1 MEDNGFAISLNVQ
14 LDDPKLTAY
23 KELVAQAEEFDKR
36 LGRVNETSEEY
47 TKLLLDQ
54 SKIYENLADKSLK
67 MLDDKNKTGLRAI
80 FGGDTEEDDKDYL
93 AIMGAI
99 RIENGM
105 VIEDAEKL
113 SQLTEDQIGLYKMSK
128 EKLVE
133 YAKNEQEY
141 YDKAVEYA
149 TKAAEAQIAA
159 ATREKE
165 AQIEAFEERK
175 AALEQYFSE
184 VDALDAETDR
194 AERHD
199 SLVTQIAALTGA
211 LDGSSKSKIKE
222 LQAELRQLQEEELQ
236 AQKERQRDALYQSID
251 THVENLNKEIED
263 LNSQLGKYTNAILK
277 ALGVE
282 DEQLVPTANLDNST
296 VNAKGGLVD
305 YTGLAWVDGT
315 PTQPEAFLSATDV
328 RLIQDLVS
336 SLKLTPVE
344 NTSGSVAI
352 GEINIHTDHLDNNQD
367 FAQAGETL
375 AEAFDNAIRRR
386 GINVNAKR

>member
-54 SKIYENLADKSLK
+54 TKIYENLARESLK
-67 MLDDKNKTGLRAI
+67 MMDDADNTGLKAI
-80 FGGDTEEDDKDYL
+80 FGNIADDDYL

-105 VIEDAEKL
+105 LIEDAEAL
-113 SQLTEDQIGLYKMSK
+113 ADLNEDQIGLYKMAK
-128 EKLVE
+128 EQLAE

-184 VDALDAETDR
+184 VDALDAEADR
-194 AERHD
+194 AEQHD

-236 AQKERQRDALYQSID
+236 AQKERQRDALYQNID
-251 THVENLNKEIED
+251 THIENLNTEIED
-263 LNSQLGKYTNAILK
+263 LNSKLGEYTNAILK

-282 DEQLVPTANLDNST
+282 DEQLIPTANLNNST
-296 VNAKGGLVD
+296 VNAKGGLVN

-344 NTSGSVAI
+344 NTSGGVAI

-386 GINVNAKR
+386 GINVNARK

>member
-1 MEDNGFAISLNVQ
+1 MDENGLAISLNVQ
-14 LDDPKLTAY
+14 IDDQSMAYYKQLTNEAEAFDQKL
-23 KELVAQAEEFDKR
+23 QR
-36 LGRVNETSEEY
+36 INEDSEEY
-47 TKLLLDQ
+47 LDLLKEQ
-54 SKIYENLADKSLK
+54 ANIYSNLSQESFY
-67 MLDDKNKTGLRAI
+67 MLDRNENDLRAL
-80 FGGDTEEDDKDYL
+80 FGDKINDDDY
-93 AIMGAI
+93 GKI
-99 RIENGM
+99 REVFTFKNG
-105 VIEDAEKL
+105 VLIEDASKIEKL
-113 SQLTEDQIGLYKMSK
+113 TEKQAAAYKLAR
-128 EKLVE
+128 EGLVE
-133 YAKNEQEY
+133 YGETQKEY

-165 AQIEAFEERK
+165 AQIKAFEERK

-184 VDALDAETDR
+184 VDALDAEADR
-194 AERHD
+194 AEQHD

-236 AQKERQRDALYQSID
+236 AQKERQRDALYQNID
-251 THVENLNKEIED
+251 THIENLNTEIED
-263 LNSQLGKYTNAILK
+263 LNSNLGNYTNAILQ
-277 ALGVE
+277 AIGFAEEEVG
-282 DEQLVPTANLDNST
+282 PTTIDLNNIPQ
-296 VNAKGGLVD
+296 NAKGGLVN

-344 NTSGSVAI
+344 NTSGGVAI

-386 GINVNAKR
+386 GINVNARK

>member
-1 MEDNGFAISLNVQ
+1 MQKLYGLKQMEDNGFAISLNVQ

-47 TKLLLDQ
+47 TQLLLDQ
-54 SKIYENLADKSLK
+54 VDIYENLVKESLK
-67 MLDDKNKTGLRAI
+67 MMDDADNTGLKAI
-80 FGGDTEEDDKDYL
+80 FGNIAEDDFK

-105 VIEDAEKL
+105 LIEDAEAL
-113 SQLTEDQIGLYKMSK
+113 ADLNEDQIGLYKMSK
-128 EKLVE
+128 EQLAE

-263 LNSQLGKYTNAILK
+263 LNSKLGEYTNAILRT
-277 ALGVE
+277 LGVE
-282 DEQLVPTANLDNST
+282 DEQLLPTANLDNST
-296 VNAKGGLVD
+296 VNAKGGLVN
-305 YTGLAWVDGT
+305 YTGLA
-315 PTQPEAFLSATDV
+315 
-328 RLIQDLVS
+328 
-336 SLKLTPVE
+336 
-344 NTSGSVAI
+344 
-352 GEINIHTDHLDNNQD
+352 
-367 FAQAGETL
+367 
-375 AEAFDNAIRRR
+375 
-386 GINVNAKR
+386 

>member
-1 MEDNGFAISLNVQ
+1 MDHLTQIGSMIDKDESQ
-14 LDDPKLTAY
+14 LDK
-23 KELVAQAEEFDKR
+23 
-36 LGRVNETSEEY
+36 
-47 TKLLLDQ
+47 
-54 SKIYENLADKSLK
+54 
-67 MLDDKNKTGLRAI
+67 I
-80 FGGDTEEDDKDYL
+80 FGTSDAFTADDL
-93 AIMGAI
+93 AAVKSAFDII
-99 RIENGM
+99 NGEI
-105 VIEDAEKL
+105 VINAKEYDDL
-113 SQLTEDQIGLYKMSK
+113 SSAQRAALHSQMEAL
-128 EKLVE
+128 EE
-133 YAKNEQEY
+133 YAKKQ
-141 YDKAVEYA
+141 
-149 TKAAEAQIAA
+149 
-159 ATREKE
+159 KE
-165 AQIEAFEERK
+165 LTDEQIEGYQTLAQAHIDEQTRMREAEIEALEERK

-184 VDALDAETDR
+184 VDALDAEADR

-236 AQKERQRDALYQSID
+236 AQKERQREALYQSID
-251 THVENLNKEIED
+251 THVENLNEAITKLSESLWEFVKILMD
-263 LNSQLGKYTNAILK
+263 GGTLPNDAPQAPTYKGDIPQNS
-277 ALGVE
+277 
-282 DEQLVPTANLDNST
+282 
-296 VNAKGGLVD
+296 KGGLVN

-344 NTSGSVAI
+344 NTSGGVAI

-386 GINVNAKR
+386 GINVNARK